1 MEQDEIYLIDLWRI
15 FRREWRWL
23 VAVLAIVLACTFAYA
38 HMAKPKW
45 EATAWIQIGQVGAVP
60 QGQDPRAEPLQR
72 TIERLQSIAFQDEVV
87 ENLGLPP
94 KSREGSLYRK
104 SFRLDPSPYAG
115 MIKLTIRGYTPEQAQ
130 RFASA
135 TFEHL
140 HAIHQKLE
148 GGVLKLAQ
156 ARRDQLQADLAH
168 ALADRE
174 RLSDS
179 AVPGGKDDATA
190 KGAPSPA
197 LASVLLANKNEE
209 IRGLQQAQNELAMR
223 LTSNYTYETSL
234 VWPIYVP
241 DYPASPNRVLIWGM
255 GICLGL
261 GLGVLAAIA
270 RNALRRR

>member
-23 VAVLAIVLACTFAYA
+23 VAVLVIVLACTFAYGQV
-38 HMAKPKW
+38 AKPKW
-45 EATAWIQIGQVGAVP
+45 EATAWIQIGQVGAAP
-60 QGQDPRAEPLQR
+60 QGQDPHAEPLQR
-72 TIERLQSIAFQDEVV
+72 VIERLQSIRFQEEVV
-87 ENLGLPP
+87 DSLGLQP
-94 KSREGSLYRK
+94 KSREAGLYRK
-104 SFRLDPSPYAG
+104 SFKLDPSPYAG

-148 GGVLKLAQ
+148 GGILQLAQ

-179 AVPGGKDDATA
+179 AVPGGKDNAAGT
-190 KGAPSPA
+190 GTPSPA

-223 LTSNYTYETSL
+223 LSGNYTFETSL

-241 DYPASPNRVLIWGM
+241 EYPASPNRVLIWGM
-255 GICLGL
+255 GLCLGL
-261 GLGVLAAIA
+261 GLGVLVAIA
-270 RNALRRR
+270 RSALRRR